1 MTEMPFWRIIGS
13 RGFMHLSSD
22 LPVGRPSFDLSE
34 DQLATVVDLL
44 CRGVAAARPLLEAGM
59 LEVPITN
66 HVKKAMRR
74 LKKELGLSNLEITG
88 EFELLDLSN
97 DDPEVLGRIDIILR
111 FLHQF
116 GDEEAYLG
124 VECKRVGHGES
135 DLNQRYVTR
144 GVDRFVTGQYASGH
158 HWGMML
164 GYVLRLPSAALV
176 KGIDKRIRAAYGE
189 AAKLDDLDARA
200 DALSLHSGD
209 LAQGAAGHVIRLMH
223 VFVDTTPA
231 AVVTN
236 ATVSS

>member
-1 MTEMPFWRIIGS
+1 MR
-13 RGFMHLSSD
+13 LSAE

-44 CRGVAAARPLLEAGM
+44 CRGVAAARPLLQSGM

-66 HVKKAMRR
+66 QVKKAMRR

-124 VECKRVGHGES
+124 VECKRVGYGEYG
-135 DLNQRYVTR
+135 LNQRYVTQ
-144 GVDRFVTGQYASGH
+144 GVDRFVTGQYAKGH

-164 GYVLRLPSAALV
+164 GYVLRLPSATLV
-176 KGIDKRIRAAYGE
+176 KGIDARIRATYGDP
-189 AAKLDDLDARA
+189 AKLNELDTHAE
-200 DALSLHSGD
+200 ALSQHSGD
-209 LAQGAAGHVIRLMH
+209 LAQGTAGHVIRLMH
-223 VFVDTTPA
+223 LFVDTTPA
-231 AVVTN
+231 AAVTN
-236 ATVSS
+236 AAVSG

>member
-1 MTEMPFWRIIGS
+1 
-13 RGFMHLSSD
+13 MHLSPD

-44 CRGVAAARPLLEAGM
+44 CRGVATARPLLQPGM
-59 LEVPITN
+59 LEVPITI

-124 VECKRVGHGES
+124 IECKRVGHGES
-135 DLNQRYVTR
+135 ALNQRYVTQ
-144 GVDRFVTGQYASGH
+144 GVDRFVTGQYATGH
-158 HWGMML
+158 HWGIML
-164 GYVLRLPSAALV
+164 GYVLKLPSAAMV
-176 KGIDKRIRAAYGE
+176 NGIDARIRTTYGE
-189 AAKLDDLDARA
+189 AAKLNDLDSHA
-200 DALSLHSGD
+200 DALSVHSGD
-209 LAQGAAGHVIRLMH
+209 LAQGADGHVIRLMH
-223 VFVDTTPA
+223 IFVDTTPA
-231 AVVTN
+231 AGVMG
-236 ATVSS
+236 AELSA

>member
-1 MTEMPFWRIIGS
+1 
-13 RGFMHLSSD
+13 MHLSPD

-44 CRGVAAARPLLEAGM
+44 CRGVAAARPLLQPGM
-59 LEVPITN
+59 LENPITI

-135 DLNQRYVTR
+135 ALNQRYVTK
-144 GVDRFVTGQYASGH
+144 GIDRFVTGKYATGH

-164 GYVLRLPSAALV
+164 GYVLRLPSAAMV
-176 KGIDKRIRAAYGE
+176 KGIDARIRATYGE
-189 AAKLDDLDARA
+189 AAKLNDLDAHA
-200 DALSLHSGD
+200 DALSVHFGD
-209 LAQGAAGHVIRLMH
+209 LAQGAEGHVIRLMH
-223 VFVDTTPA
+223 IFVDTIPA
-231 AVVTN
+231 AGVTS
-236 ATVSS
+236 AALPA